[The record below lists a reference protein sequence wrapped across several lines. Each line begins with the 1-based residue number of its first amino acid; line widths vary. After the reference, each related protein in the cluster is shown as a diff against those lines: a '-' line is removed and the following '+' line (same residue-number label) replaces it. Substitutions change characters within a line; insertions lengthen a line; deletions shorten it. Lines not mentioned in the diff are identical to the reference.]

1 MIQGLWAFLKAL
13 PALIG
18 ILKEIFKFLHETIDY
33 FDRLKKA
40 KDLEQAVKE
49 ARETKDTT
57 KLENMFSAPSNPQ
70 PAADPAP
77 NPPAS

>member
-40 KDLEQAVKE
+40 KDLEAAVKE

-57 KLENMFSAPSNPQ
+57 KLENMFSAS
-70 PAADPAP
+70 P
-77 NPPAS
+77 NPPANIPVNPVPPAS